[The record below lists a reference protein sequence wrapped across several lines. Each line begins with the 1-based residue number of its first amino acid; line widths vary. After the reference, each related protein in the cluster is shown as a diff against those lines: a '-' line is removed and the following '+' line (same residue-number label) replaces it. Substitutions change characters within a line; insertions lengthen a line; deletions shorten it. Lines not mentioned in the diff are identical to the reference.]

1 MCYGMAVL
9 EVVKQR
15 VNAKFSLD
23 LIPGREGG
31 WGGISFVIWNL
42 NVPFQRSF
50 LSKAFPDCCLC
61 YPGLRPM

>member
-15 VNAKFSLD
+15 VNANFEPGSD
-23 LIPGREGG
+23 GREGG

-42 NVPFQRSF
+42 NAPFQRSF
-50 LSKAFPDCCLC
+50 LSEAFPDYCLC
-61 YPGLRPM
+61 YPGLKPM

>member
-15 VNAKFSLD
+15 VNAKLEPGSV
-23 LIPGREGG
+23 GREGG

-42 NVPFQRSF
+42 NAPFQ
-50 LSKAFPDCCLC
+50 
-61 YPGLRPM
+61 G